1 MISIFHQFEERIKQL
16 LSFIDS
22 LEAIN
27 EIVGI
32 KLPDVDEND
41 LISALRPHL
50 IYLKNNSIARKVNVY
65 ASSVILLYGLFEQYV
80 EELIIAYLLEL
91 EHTVPNFSDMP
102 EKIKESHTELSAQL
116 LLNSQLDKYRDR
128 CNVSDVVQRMHL
140 CVNGED
146 FRLNTLAFIDHK
158 SNFRIDSLNQFF
170 ASVGISGISAL
181 IKKIPEFEKYI
192 SKRFPE
198 GGIDRMPDKVIFE
211 DLNDLAWRRN
221 MISHGW
227 PDDTLSVEMMKERL
241 EFVKVLGQSVYD
253 VARQTV
259 LPHIVKYRGYTLS
272 KPIAVHNNTIVCFKL
287 ESGSISDGD
296 KIISRSLNGQH
307 REGKIEE
314 LQIDGV
320 QKLEVSAPPDIDV
333 ACRLN
338 FKAKENWEY
347 FLIKEEAQRDSTTCG

>member
-1 MISIFHQFEERIKQL
+1 MISAFHQFEERIKQL

-22 LEAIN
+22 SEAIN
-27 EIVGI
+27 EIVGT

-50 IYLKNNSIARKVNVY
+50 IYLKNNSMARKVNVY

-91 EHTVPNFSDMP
+91 ERTVPNFCDMP
-102 EKIKESHTELSAQL
+102 EKIKESHTELS
-116 LLNSQLDKYRDR
+116 KYRDR

-140 CVNGED
+140 CVNGEN

-158 SNFRIDSLNQFF
+158 SNFRIDPLNQFF

-211 DLNDLAWRRN
+211 DLNDLALRRN

-227 PDDTLSVEMMKERL
+227 PDDTLSVELMKDRL

-253 VARQTV
+253 VVRQTV

-272 KPIAVHNNTIVCFKL
+272 KPIAVHNNTIVCFKI
-287 ESGSISDGD
+287 ESGSISHSD

-314 LQIDGV
+314 LQVDGV
-320 QKLEVSAPPDIDV
+320 QKLEVSAPPDILPAANPAV
-333 ACRLN
+333 SCKVRRN
-338 FKAKENWEY
+338 
-347 FLIKEEAQRDSTTCG
+347 